1 MKRYA
6 FKMDSAKCI
15 GCRTCTM
22 ACKNYNQLLP
32 EIQWRKV
39 YPLAEEIYPHR
50 ERAFYSLA
58 CNHCDNPAC
67 RQACPTASYTKR
79 EDSIVVHNQDTCI
92 GCTNCVRACPYGA
105 PQFNPVEKRVE
116 KCSMCF
122 ERIDAGE
129 LPACVQ
135 GCPVSAIELIDLTTF
150 KDPDTVQYPDGYPKI
165 EAVSPGTRFIKPKVP
180 TNQVRG

>member
-6 FKMDSAKCI
+6 FKMNAAKCI

-32 EIQWRKV
+32 HIQWRKV
-39 YPLAEEIYPHR
+39 YPLAEKIYPHR

-67 RQACPTASYTKR
+67 RQACPTNSYEKR
-79 EDSIVVHNQDTCI
+79 DDGIVVHNQKTCL

-105 PQFNPVEKRVE
+105 PQYNNVERHVE
-116 KCSMCF
+116 KCSMCV
-122 ERIDAGE
+122 ERIEAGL
-129 LPACVQ
+129 LPTCVQ
-135 GCPVSAIELIDLTTF
+135 ACPVGAIELIDLTIF
-150 KDPDTVQYPDGYPKI
+150 RDTNAVQFPDGFPKI
-165 EAVSPGTRFIKPKVP
+165 QALGPGTRFIKPKVP

>member
-1 MKRYA
+1 MNRFA
-6 FKMDSAKCI
+6 FKMNAAKCI

-22 ACKNYNQLLP
+22 ACKNYNRLLP

-39 YPLAEEIYPHR
+39 YPLAEKIYPHA

-67 RQACPTASYTKR
+67 RQACPTNSYEKR
-79 EDSIVVHNQDTCI
+79 SDGIVVHNQKTCL

-105 PQFNPVEKRVE
+105 PQYNHTEKHVE
-116 KCSMCF
+116 KCSMCV
-122 ERIDAGE
+122 ERIEAGL

-135 GCPVSAIELIDLTTF
+135 GCPVGALELIDLTTF
-150 KDPDTVQYPDGYPKI
+150 KDPHAVQYPDGFPKI
-165 EAVSPGTRFIKPKVP
+165 QALSPGTRFIKPKAP
-180 TNQVRG
+180 TTQVGG